1 MFIPA
6 YRDSLRSSV
15 LRHSADAYV
24 GYLKHHQYCP
34 ATIRAYLYSIEH
46 FARWVRHIPLSSID
60 ESLTHRFVIEHLS
73 VCRFVRI
80 AAMRS
85 LSACGQGTSG

>member
-1 MFIPA
+1 
-6 YRDSLRSSV
+6 
-15 LRHSADAYV
+15 
-24 GYLKHHQYCP
+24 
-34 ATIRAYLYSIEH
+34 
-46 FARWVRHIPLSSID
+46 
-60 ESLTHRFVIEHLS
+60 VIEHLS